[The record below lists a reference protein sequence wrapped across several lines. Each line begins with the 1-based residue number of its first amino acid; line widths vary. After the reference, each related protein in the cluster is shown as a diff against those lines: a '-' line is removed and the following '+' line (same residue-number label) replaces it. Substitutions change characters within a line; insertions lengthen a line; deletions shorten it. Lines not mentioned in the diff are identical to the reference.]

1 MWCCVGSVK
10 RARTA
15 FHPAQPPLDAL
26 RITCLHHRHRLQRSR
41 QRRRRKSAQE
51 RHHHRKKMLTI
62 PNRRL
67 GYHLLDGCPMTFT
80 LFLCAAR
87 QSPPPPSPPPPLSH
101 AFAALRTALPRLY
114 SRPSMIPTML
124 PPHPP
129 NLLRQEAMQL
139 PTLLTG
145 SRCPRGLMSPPFCV
159 AASPHSSRIIPPF
172 LCAASHLAFPLLPA
186 NSKLSK
192 PCSRGLPQHHVPR
205 EDLSMRTKSAK
216 SSSCNPCNRLSRRLL
231 PHPMPPL

>member
-1 MWCCVGSVK
+1 MSSPP
-10 RARTA
+10 A
-15 FHPAQPPLDAL
+15 PPSAQPPAASSQ
-26 RITCLHHRHRLQRSR
+26 IRSGEA
-41 QRRRRKSAQE
+41 SSSQE
-51 RHHHRKKMLTI
+51 NVDNTESPPWI
-62 PNRRL
+62 PFTRRL
-67 GYHLLDGCPMTFT
+67 SHDLHTF
-80 LFLCAAR
+80 FVCS
-87 QSPPPPSPPPPLSH
+87 SPVTPPPSPPPPLSH

-192 PCSRGLPQHHVPR
+192 PCSRGLPLHHVPR